1 MKTSYLLYIL
11 TAFLLI
17 SCSAS
22 TVKIPDIKPG
32 EEVGKDSI
40 VPPKGWKY
48 LGGDEFNT
56 STLNTNL
63 WSVYGTN
70 GDNAFYGRPQGMLQ
84 VYRPEQVR
92 MVTLPSGEKVVRLT
106 SIKRTDGDSIYGHPT
121 WWSGA
126 ISTRE
131 KGIYFPLYCRMDIRA
146 KVANELGVWH
156 AIWNR
161 YRTGASVAELDI
173 NECFVKTNG
182 YDVVNHAIHLW
193 DTATEKTTV
202 NVMGNVNRVARLTD
216 IDTKFYTY
224 SVIIEKDPNAANQAI
239 ITYLVDDVVSYS
251 FYTATKPTHNKFIA
265 DAVTNKWEDAAW
277 DMVITGQIGSTV
289 SSVGYPAQSLTT
301 AVTELDYFRVFV
313 KE

>member
-126 ISTRE
+126 ISTR
-131 KGIYFPLYCRMDIRA
+131 C
-146 KVANELGVWH
+146 
-156 AIWNR
+156 
-161 YRTGASVAELDI
+161 
-173 NECFVKTNG
+173 
-182 YDVVNHAIHLW
+182 
-193 DTATEKTTV
+193 
-202 NVMGNVNRVARLTD
+202 
-216 IDTKFYTY
+216 
-224 SVIIEKDPNAANQAI
+224 
-239 ITYLVDDVVSYS
+239 
-251 FYTATKPTHNKFIA
+251 
-265 DAVTNKWEDAAW
+265 
-277 DMVITGQIGSTV
+277 
-289 SSVGYPAQSLTT
+289 
-301 AVTELDYFRVFV
+301 
-313 KE
+313 